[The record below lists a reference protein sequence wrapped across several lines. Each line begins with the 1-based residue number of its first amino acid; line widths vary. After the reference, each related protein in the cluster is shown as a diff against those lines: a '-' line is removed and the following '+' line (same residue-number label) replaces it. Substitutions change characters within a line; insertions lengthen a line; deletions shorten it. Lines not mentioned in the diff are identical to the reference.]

1 MQPSRGEFVQRALL
15 VVGLVVLV
23 GVLLW
28 LVWASADVLLL
39 IFGGIL
45 LGVFLRG
52 LSDLLRMFLPV
63 PPFWSV
69 VIVLCLLAGLLAGG
83 GWLLGSAVATQL
95 SELGEALTKS
105 WSQLEAHLRQY
116 SWGERLLS
124 GINWQTL
131 TRGESLS
138 RVTSLFS
145 STIGAAFSAVVI
157 LFTGIYLAFDPQLYR
172 RGLVSLVPLSAR
184 GRSGEVLD
192 AMGQT
197 LRGWLISQS
206 FSMVVVGSAT
216 TLGLWL
222 LGTPMPIALGM
233 IAFVF
238 TFVPYVGPIAAAV
251 PALLVGFTVSPTHA
265 LYVGLLYFA
274 VQMVEGN
281 LLTPLVQQQMVKM
294 PPAVTIVAQVL
305 MGVLLG
311 AVGVVFATPLA
322 ACALVLTKML
332 YVEDLLGDVSHPQSE
347 SQAEC
352 A

>member
-1 MQPSRGEFVQRALL
+1 MLMT
-15 VVGLVVLV
+15 VGLVVLV
-23 GVLLW
+23 GAVLW
-28 LVWASADVLLL
+28 LVWAGADVLLL

-45 LGVFLRG
+45 LSIFLRG
-52 LSDLLRMFLPV
+52 LGDLLRMFLPV

-69 VIVLCLLAGLLAGG
+69 VIVLCLLVGLLAGG

-95 SELGEALTKS
+95 SELGEAITES
-105 WSQLEAHLRQY
+105 WNQLQSHLRQY
-116 SWGERLLS
+116 TWGERLLK
-124 GINWQTL
+124 GINLQTL

-145 STIGAAFSAVVI
+145 GTIGAAFSGVVI
-157 LFTGIYLAFDPQLYR
+157 IFTGIYLAFDPQLYR
-172 RGLVSLVPLSAR
+172 RGLVRLAPLSAR
-184 GRSGEVLD
+184 GRMEEVLD
-192 AMGQT
+192 AIGNA

-216 TLGLWL
+216 TIGLWL
-222 LGTPMPIALGM
+222 LGTPMPIALGV

-238 TFVPYVGPIAAAV
+238 TFVPYVGPIAAAI
-251 PALLVGFTVSPTHA
+251 PALLVGFTVSPMHA
-265 LYVGLLYFA
+265 AYVGLLYFA

-294 PPAVTIVAQVL
+294 PPAVTIVAQTL

-322 ACALVLTKML
+322 ACMLVLVKTL
-332 YVEDLLGDVSHPQSE
+332 YVEDLLGDVSQPRSDGH
-347 SQAEC
+347 AEC